1 MERDAIKEAVKEVFQ
16 EELKA
21 FYIDR
26 ETHYKQHE
34 WLGEMMKYAD
44 TCKSVILRAVLTVLV
59 AGALGLMFLGFT
71 IKSAV
76 K

>member
-1 MERDAIKEAVKEVFQ
+1 MERETIKEAVKEAFQ

-34 WLGEMMKYAD
+34 WLGEMMKYTD
-44 TCKSVILRAVLTVLV
+44 QCKSYALKIILTIIIT
-59 AGALGLMFLGFT
+59 GALGLMFVGFS
-71 IKSAV
+71 IRNIGK
-76 K
+76 

>member
-1 MERDAIKEAVKEVFQ
+1 MERDAIKEAVKEAFK

-34 WLGEMMKYAD
+34 WIGEVMKYAD
-44 TCKSVILRAVLTVLV
+44 TCKSVILKAILTALV
-59 AGALGLMFLGFT
+59 AGILGLMFLGFT

>member
-1 MERDAIKEAVKEVFQ
+1 MERDAIKEAVKEAFQ